1 MKKIIVSLLSLS
13 MLFLGGCSSSSSESA
28 STNTNTASS
37 TEETTATDLLATIKE
52 KGVLTVATEGDWSP
66 YTYHD
71 QETNELV
78 GFDVELGKMI
88 ADKLGVSVE
97 YKETDW
103 DSILAGVQ
111 TGVFDLGI
119 NGVTYTDE
127 RAESFNFSEPYLY
140 DQTVLIV
147 LEDNDD
153 IHSFEDLNGKISTN
167 SPGSSYAEMGEE
179 YGATVTYINTF
190 ADTIQ
195 LLQRG
200 DADATINS
208 LSVFNEY
215 VNEKGESAGIKI
227 VDETEPEK
235 TVIAAQK
242 SDSTTS
248 LIEEVNKILDELRND
263 GSLSELSIKY
273 FGYDATSIA
282 E

>member
-1 MKKIIVSLLSLS
+1 MKKVIVSLLSLS
-13 MLFLGGCSSSSSESA
+13 MLFLGGCSSSTSESA
-28 STNTNTASS
+28 STASASS
-37 TEETTATDLLATIKE
+37 DEATTTDLLETIKE
-52 KGVLTVATEGDWSP
+52 KGVLTVATEGDWAP

-88 ADKLGVSVE
+88 ADKLGVTVE

>member
-1 MKKIIVSLLSLS
+1 MKKGLLSLISLS
-13 MLFLGGCSSSSSESA
+13 MLLLVGCSSNSSA
-28 STNTNTASS
+28 STESSASATS
-37 TEETTATDLLATIKE
+37 ETSADLLSTIKE
-52 KGVLTVATEGDWSP
+52 KGVITVATEGDWSP

-71 QETNELV
+71 ESTNELV
-78 GFDVELGKMI
+78 GFDVELAKMI
-88 ADKLGVSVE
+88 ADKLGVTVE

-111 TGVFDLGI
+111 SGVFDLAV

-127 RAESFNFSEPYLY
+127 RAEAFNFSEPYLY

-179 YGATVTYINTF
+179 YGATVKYINTF

-208 LSVFNEY
+208 LSVYNDY

-227 VDETEPEK
+227 VDETDPEK

-242 SDSTTS
+242 GDSTTS

-263 GSLSELSIKY
+263 GSLEELSNKY
-273 FGYDATSIA
+273 FGYDATKLP

>member
-1 MKKIIVSLLSLS
+1 MKKGLLSLISLS
-13 MLFLGGCSSSSSESA
+13 MLLLVGCSSNSSA
-28 STNTNTASS
+28 STESSASATS
-37 TEETTATDLLATIKE
+37 EASTDLLSTIKE
-52 KGVLTVATEGDWSP
+52 KGVITVATEGDWSP

-71 QETNELV
+71 ETTNELV
-78 GFDVELGKMI
+78 GFDVELAKMI
-88 ADKLGVSVE
+88 ADKLGVTVE

-111 TGVFDLGI
+111 SGVFDLAI

-127 RAESFNFSEPYLY
+127 RAEAFNFSEPYLY

-179 YGATVTYINTF
+179 YGATVKYINTF

-208 LSVFNEY
+208 LSVFNDY
-215 VNEKGESAGIKI
+215 VNEKGDSAGIKI
-227 VDETEPEK
+227 VDETDPEK

-242 SDSTTS
+242 GDSTTS

-263 GSLSELSIKY
+263 GSLEELSNKY
-273 FGYDATSIA
+273 FGYDATKLP

>member
-1 MKKIIVSLLSLS
+1 MKKGLLSLISLS
-13 MLFLGGCSSSSSESA
+13 MLLLVGCSSNSSA
-28 STNTNTASS
+28 STESSAS
-37 TEETTATDLLATIKE
+37 ATSEANADLLSTIKE
-52 KGVLTVATEGDWSP
+52 KGVITVATEGDWSP

-71 QETNELV
+71 ETTNELV
-78 GFDVELGKMI
+78 GFDVELAKMI
-88 ADKLGVSVE
+88 ADKLGVTVE

-111 TGVFDLGI
+111 SGVFDLAI

-127 RAESFNFSEPYLY
+127 RAEAFNFSEPYLY

-179 YGATVTYINTF
+179 YGATVKYINTF

-208 LSVFNEY
+208 LSVFNDY
-215 VNEKGESAGIKI
+215 VNEKGDSAGIKI
-227 VDETEPEK
+227 VDETDPEK

-242 SDSTTS
+242 GDSTTS

-263 GSLSELSIKY
+263 GSLEELSNKY
-273 FGYDATSIA
+273 FGYDATKLP

>member
-28 STNTNTASS
+28 STSTASS

-242 SDSTTS
+242 SDSTAS

>member
-1 MKKIIVSLLSLS
+1 MKKVAKSLLSLS
-13 MLFLGGCSSSSSESA
+13 MILGLGACSSSTSSETTESTA
-28 STNTNTASS
+28 STTS
-37 TEETTATDLLATIKE
+37 TDLLSSIKE
-52 KGVLTVATEGDWSP
+52 KGVMTVATEGDWAP

-71 QETNELV
+71 EETNELV
-78 GFDVELGKMI
+78 GFDVELGKLI
-88 ADKLGVSVE
+88 ADKLGVEVE

-111 TGVFDLGI
+111 SGVFDLGI
-119 NGVTYTDE
+119 NGITYTDE

-147 LEDNDD
+147 LEDNTD
-153 IHSFEDLNGKISTN
+153 INSFEDLKGKVSTN

-179 YGATVTYINTF
+179 YGATVSYVNTF

-195 LLQRG
+195 LIQRG

-208 LSVFNEY
+208 LGVYMDY
-215 VNEKGESAGIKI
+215 VNEKGDNAGIKI
-227 VDETEPEK
+227 VDETDPEK

-242 SDSTTS
+242 DSSTES
-248 LIEEVNKILDELRND
+248 LITEVNSILEELRND
-263 GSLSELSIKY
+263 GTLAELSEKY
-273 FGYDATSIA
+273 FGYDATQIT

>member
-13 MLFLGGCSSSSSESA
+13 MLFLGGCASSSSESA
-28 STNTNTASS
+28 STSTASS

-242 SDSTTS
+242 SDSTSS

>member
-1 MKKIIVSLLSLS
+1 MKKVVKSLLSLS
-13 MLFLGGCSSSSSESA
+13 MILGLGACSGSTSSETTESTA
-28 STNTNTASS
+28 STTS
-37 TEETTATDLLATIKE
+37 TDLLSSIKE
-52 KGVLTVATEGDWSP
+52 KGVMTVATEGDWAP

-71 QETNELV
+71 EETNELV
-78 GFDVELGKMI
+78 GFDVELGKLI
-88 ADKLGVSVE
+88 ADKLGVEVE

-111 TGVFDLGI
+111 SGVFDLGI
-119 NGVTYTDE
+119 NGITYTEE

-147 LEDNDD
+147 LEDNTDINSFDD
-153 IHSFEDLNGKISTN
+153 LKGKVSTN

-179 YGATVTYINTF
+179 YGATVSYVNTF

-195 LLQRG
+195 LIQRG

-208 LSVFNEY
+208 LGVYMDY
-215 VNEKGESAGIKI
+215 VNEKGDNAGIKI
-227 VDETEPEK
+227 VDETDPEK

-242 SDSTTS
+242 DSSTES
-248 LIEEVNKILDELRND
+248 LITEVNSILEELRND
-263 GSLSELSIKY
+263 GTLAELSEKY
-273 FGYDATSIA
+273 FGYDATQIT

>member
-1 MKKIIVSLLSLS
+1 MKKVVKSLLSLS
-13 MLFLGGCSSSSSESA
+13 MILGLGACGSSTSSETTESTA
-28 STNTNTASS
+28 STTS
-37 TEETTATDLLATIKE
+37 TDLLSSIKE
-52 KGVLTVATEGDWSP
+52 KGVMTVATEGDWAP

-71 QETNELV
+71 EETNELV
-78 GFDVELGKMI
+78 GFDVELGKLI
-88 ADKLGVSVE
+88 ADKLGVEVE

-111 TGVFDLGI
+111 SGVFDLGI
-119 NGVTYTDE
+119 NGITYTDE

-147 LEDNDD
+147 LEDNTD
-153 IHSFEDLNGKISTN
+153 INSFEDLKGKVSTN

-179 YGATVTYINTF
+179 YGATVSYVNTF

-195 LLQRG
+195 LIQRG

-208 LSVFNEY
+208 LGVYMDY
-215 VNEKGESAGIKI
+215 VNEKGDNAGIKI
-227 VDETEPEK
+227 VDETDPEK

-242 SDSTTS
+242 DSSTES
-248 LIEEVNKILDELRND
+248 LITEVNSILEELRND
-263 GSLSELSIKY
+263 GTLAELSEKY
-273 FGYDATSIA
+273 FGYDATQIT

>member
-1 MKKIIVSLLSLS
+1 MKKVVKSLLSLS
-13 MLFLGGCSSSSSESA
+13 MILGLGACSSSTSSETTESTA
-28 STNTNTASS
+28 STTS
-37 TEETTATDLLATIKE
+37 TDLLSSIKE
-52 KGVLTVATEGDWSP
+52 KGVMTVATEGDWAP

-71 QETNELV
+71 EETNELV
-78 GFDVELGKMI
+78 GFDVELGKLI
-88 ADKLGVSVE
+88 ADKLGVEVE

-111 TGVFDLGI
+111 SGVFDLGI
-119 NGVTYTDE
+119 NGITYTEE

-147 LEDNDD
+147 LEDNTDINSFDD
-153 IHSFEDLNGKISTN
+153 LKGKVSTN

-179 YGATVTYINTF
+179 YGATVSYVNTF

-195 LLQRG
+195 LIQRG

-208 LSVFNEY
+208 LGVYMDY
-215 VNEKGESAGIKI
+215 VNEKGDNAGIKI
-227 VDETEPEK
+227 VDETDPEK

-242 SDSTTS
+242 DSSTES
-248 LIEEVNKILDELRND
+248 LITEVNSILEELRND
-263 GSLSELSIKY
+263 GTLAELSEKY
-273 FGYDATSIA
+273 FGYDATQIT

>member
-1 MKKIIVSLLSLS
+1 MKKVIVSLLSLS
-13 MLFLGGCSSSSSESA
+13 MLFLGGCSSNSSESA
-28 STNTNTASS
+28 STASASS
-37 TEETTATDLLATIKE
+37 EEASTSTDLLEIIKE

-71 QETNELV
+71 QDTNELV

-273 FGYDATSIA
+273 FGYDATKLA

>member
-1 MKKIIVSLLSLS
+1 MKKGLLSLISLS
-13 MLFLGGCSSSSSESA
+13 MLLLVGCSSNSSA
-28 STNTNTASS
+28 STESSAS
-37 TEETTATDLLATIKE
+37 ATSEASADLLSTIKE
-52 KGVLTVATEGDWSP
+52 KGVITVATEGDWSP

-71 QETNELV
+71 ESTNELV
-78 GFDVELGKMI
+78 GFDVELAKMI
-88 ADKLGVSVE
+88 ADKLGVTVE

-111 TGVFDLGI
+111 SGVFDLAI

-127 RAESFNFSEPYLY
+127 RAEAFNFSEPYLY

-153 IHSFEDLNGKISTN
+153 IHSFEDLNGKVSTN

-179 YGATVTYINTF
+179 YGATVNYINTF

-208 LSVFNEY
+208 LSVFNDY
-215 VNEKGESAGIKI
+215 VNEKGDSAGIKI
-227 VDETEPEK
+227 VDETDPEK
-235 TVIAAQK
+235 TVIAAEK

-248 LIEEVNKILDELRND
+248 LIEEINKILDELRND
-263 GSLSELSIKY
+263 GSLEELSNKY
-273 FGYDATSIA
+273 FGYDATKLP

>member
-1 MKKIIVSLLSLS
+1 MKKVIVSLLSLS
-13 MLFLGGCSSSSSESA
+13 MLFLGGCSSSTSGSTSTASASSEEA
-28 STNTNTASS
+28 
-37 TEETTATDLLATIKE
+37 TTTTDLLETIKE

-88 ADKLGVSVE
+88 ADKLGVTVE

>member
-13 MLFLGGCSSSSSESA
+13 MLFLGGCSSSSNESA
-28 STNTNTASS
+28 STNTASS

-52 KGVLTVATEGDWSP
+52 KGVITVATEGDWSP

-248 LIEEVNKILDELRND
+248 LIEEVNRILDELRND

-273 FGYDATSIA
+273 FGYDATNIA

>member
-1 MKKIIVSLLSLS
+1 MKKGLLSLISLS
-13 MLFLGGCSSSSSESA
+13 MLLLVGCSSNSSA
-28 STNTNTASS
+28 STESSAS
-37 TEETTATDLLATIKE
+37 ATSEASADLLSTIKE
-52 KGVLTVATEGDWSP
+52 KGVITVATEGDWSP

-71 QETNELV
+71 ESTNELV
-78 GFDVELGKMI
+78 GFDVELAKMI
-88 ADKLGVSVE
+88 ADKLGVTVE

-111 TGVFDLGI
+111 SGVFDLAI

-127 RAESFNFSEPYLY
+127 RAEAFNFSEPYLY

-179 YGATVTYINTF
+179 YGATVNYINTF

-208 LSVFNEY
+208 LSVFNDY
-215 VNEKGESAGIKI
+215 VNEKGDSAGIKV
-227 VDETEPEK
+227 VDETDPEK
-235 TVIAAQK
+235 TVIAAEK

-248 LIEEVNKILDELRND
+248 LIEEINKILDELRND
-263 GSLSELSIKY
+263 GSLEELSNKY
-273 FGYDATSIA
+273 FGYDATKLP

>member
-1 MKKIIVSLLSLS
+1 MKKVVKSLLSLI
-13 MLFLGGCSSSSSESA
+13 MILGLGACSSSTSSETTESTA
-28 STNTNTASS
+28 STTS
-37 TEETTATDLLATIKE
+37 TDLLSSIKE
-52 KGVLTVATEGDWSP
+52 KGVMTVATEGDWAP

-71 QETNELV
+71 EETNELV
-78 GFDVELGKMI
+78 GFDVELGKLI
-88 ADKLGVSVE
+88 ADKLGVEVE

-111 TGVFDLGI
+111 SGVFDLGI
-119 NGVTYTDE
+119 NGITYIDE

-147 LEDNDD
+147 LEDNTD
-153 IHSFEDLNGKISTN
+153 INSFEDLKGKVSTN

-179 YGATVTYINTF
+179 YGATVSYVNTF

-195 LLQRG
+195 LIQRG

-208 LSVFNEY
+208 LGVYMDY
-215 VNEKGESAGIKI
+215 VNEKGDNAGIKI
-227 VDETEPEK
+227 VDETDPEK

-242 SDSTTS
+242 DSSTES
-248 LIEEVNKILDELRND
+248 LITEVNSILEELRND
-263 GSLSELSIKY
+263 GTLAELSEKY
-273 FGYDATSIA
+273 FGYDATQIT

>member
-1 MKKIIVSLLSLS
+1 MKKVVKSLLSLS
-13 MLFLGGCSSSSSESA
+13 MILGLGACSSSTSSETTESTA
-28 STNTNTASS
+28 STTS
-37 TEETTATDLLATIKE
+37 TDLLSSIKE
-52 KGVLTVATEGDWSP
+52 KGVMTVATEGDWAP

-71 QETNELV
+71 EETNELV
-78 GFDVELGKMI
+78 GFDVELGKLI
-88 ADKLGVSVE
+88 ADKLGVEVE

-111 TGVFDLGI
+111 SGVFDLGI
-119 NGVTYTDE
+119 NGITYTDE

-147 LEDNDD
+147 LEDNTD
-153 IHSFEDLNGKISTN
+153 INSFEDLKGKVSTN

-179 YGATVTYINTF
+179 YGATVSYVNTF

-195 LLQRG
+195 LIQRG

-208 LSVFNEY
+208 LGVYMDY
-215 VNEKGESAGIKI
+215 VNEKGDNAGIKI
-227 VDETEPEK
+227 VDETDPEK

-242 SDSTTS
+242 DSSTES
-248 LIEEVNKILDELRND
+248 LITEVNSILEELRND
-263 GSLSELSIKY
+263 GTLAELSEKY
-273 FGYDATSIA
+273 FGYDATQIT

>member
-1 MKKIIVSLLSLS
+1 MKKVFISLLSVS
-13 MLFLGGCSSSSSESA
+13 MLLLGGCSSK
-28 STNTNTASS
+28 TGN
-37 TEETTATDLLATIKE
+37 ATSKDDGEDLLTSIKT
-52 KGVLTVATEGDWSP
+52 KGVITIATEGDWAP

-71 QETNELV
+71 EKTNELV

-111 TGVFDLGI
+111 SGVFDLGI
-119 NGVTYTDE
+119 NGITYSDS

-153 IHSFEDLNGKISTN
+153 IHSFEDLKGKISTN
-167 SPGSSYAEMGEE
+167 SPGSSYAEMGAE
-179 YGATVTYINTF
+179 YGATIKYINTF

-208 LSVFNEY
+208 LSVYNEY
-215 VNEKGESAGIKI
+215 VNEKGDAAGIKI
-227 VDETEPEK
+227 VDETDPEK
-235 TVIAAQK
+235 TVIAAAK

-248 LIEEVNKILDELRND
+248 LINEVNTILDELRAD
-263 GSLSELSIKY
+263 GTLTELSNKY
-273 FGYDATSIA
+273 FGYDATKLP

>member
-1 MKKIIVSLLSLS
+1 MKKVVKSLLSLS
-13 MLFLGGCSSSSSESA
+13 MILGLGACSSSTSSETTESTA
-28 STNTNTASS
+28 STTS
-37 TEETTATDLLATIKE
+37 TDLLSSIKE
-52 KGVLTVATEGDWSP
+52 KGVMTVATEGDWAP

-71 QETNELV
+71 EETNELV
-78 GFDVELGKMI
+78 GFDVELGKLI
-88 ADKLGVSVE
+88 ADKLGVEVE

-111 TGVFDLGI
+111 SGVFDLGI
-119 NGVTYTDE
+119 NGITYTDE

-147 LEDNDD
+147 LEDNTD
-153 IHSFEDLNGKISTN
+153 INSFEDLKGKVSTN

-179 YGATVTYINTF
+179 YGATVSYVNTF

-195 LLQRG
+195 LIQRG

-208 LSVFNEY
+208 LGVYMDY
-215 VNEKGESAGIKI
+215 VNEKGDNAGIKI
-227 VDETEPEK
+227 VDETDPEK

-242 SDSTTS
+242 DSSTES
-248 LIEEVNKILDELRND
+248 LITEVNSILEELRND
-263 GSLSELSIKY
+263 GTLAELSEKY
-273 FGYDATSIA
+273 FGHDATQIT